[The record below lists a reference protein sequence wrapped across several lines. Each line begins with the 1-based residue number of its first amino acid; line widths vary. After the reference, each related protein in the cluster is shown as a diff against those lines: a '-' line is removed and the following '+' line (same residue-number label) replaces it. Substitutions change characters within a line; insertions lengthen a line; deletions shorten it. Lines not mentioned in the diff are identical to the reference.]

1 MTTITQKMDKV
12 SSLQDFESYLKVRC
26 RPGTAKV
33 YMHAL
38 RLWFLYLNGGQPSKK
53 TAQSYIELLIEKK
66 LSSSTVNLRA
76 HAIRRWFK
84 WRGKSIELDYP
95 TSSYYKEPEYLEI
108 DEVEK
113 VIAACRTPL
122 ERALVI
128 LLFDTGVRI
137 SELLG
142 IDVDDVDWKRKL
154 ICVVRKGG
162 GESFVNVSDKGLQA
176 LKQWLDSRQFNT
188 QKVFGSIEY
197 YPTWRLLK
205 SIGKRSGLDANVHPH
220 IFRHSR
226 AIFMLMN
233 DAELYDVQQHLGHK
247 SITTTANIYGKFK
260 AVHLKGRIPSW

>member
-1 MTTITQKMDKV
+1 MDKA
-12 SSLQDFESYLKVRC
+12 SSLLGFEAYLKVRC

-38 RLWFLYLNGGQPSKK
+38 RLWFLYLNGGQPSQK
-53 TAQSYIELLIEKK
+53 TAQSYIESLITKK

-95 TSSYYKEPEYLEI
+95 TSDYYKEPEYLEI
-108 DEVEK
+108 SEVEK
-113 VIAACRTPL
+113 VIAVCRTPL

-142 IDVDDVDWKRKL
+142 IHIDDVDWNRKL
-154 ICVVRKGG
+154 ISVVRKGG
-162 GESFVNVSDKGLQA
+162 RESYVNASDKGLNA
-176 LKQWLDSRQFNT
+176 LKEWLDTRQFNT
-188 QKVFGSIEY
+188 ERVFGSLEY

-205 SIGKRSGLDANVHPH
+205 DIGKRANLNGVNIHPH

-233 DAELYDVQQHLGHK
+233 GATLHDVQQHLAHK

-260 AVHLKGRIPSW
+260 AVDLRERIPGW